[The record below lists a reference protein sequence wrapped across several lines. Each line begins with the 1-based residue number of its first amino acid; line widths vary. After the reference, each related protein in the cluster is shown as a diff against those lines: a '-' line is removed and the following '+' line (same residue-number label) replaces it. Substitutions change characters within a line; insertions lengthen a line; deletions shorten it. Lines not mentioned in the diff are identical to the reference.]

1 MLTLWPYGDF
11 GEKNTVSILAAWIY
25 GFTSTGFRQ
34 DVDLTTAGP
43 LEDSWWSEEERC
55 SGHPFGHQSHSEH
68 GPRILPKKH
77 PYVGKMWG
85 YG

>member
-11 GEKNTVSILAAWIY
+11 GEKHTVLILAAWIY

-43 LEDSWWSEEERC
+43 LEDSW
-55 SGHPFGHQSHSEH
+55 
-68 GPRILPKKH
+68 
-77 PYVGKMWG
+77 
-85 YG
+85 